1 MTFFFPAT
9 DFFGEQPELPATP
22 DVLLLRQIVHDW
34 SDKYAVKILSQL
46 KKSAGPNTKLLIVDC
61 VVDYACDSSS
71 LGDLPAPPPVPAP
84 LLPNLGA
91 ANLLTYSVDLVVSMF
106 RSLHKHSTD
115 PSLLY

>member
-1 MTFFFPAT
+1 M
-9 DFFGEQPELPATP
+9 
-22 DVLLLRQIVHDW
+22 LLLRQIVHDW

-106 RSLHKHSTD
+106 RSLHKFSID
-115 PSLLY
+115 PFFLQ